1 MIFFKENF
9 FDLQSEETTK
19 GFCSHKKVIFFV
31 CRVNDEQT
39 ALQVLVT
46 RINAN
51 GALLDWLS

>member
-19 GFCSHKKVIFFV
+19 GFCSHKVIFFV

-51 GALLDWLS
+51 GALLD

>member
-19 GFCSHKKVIFFV
+19 GFCSHRKLIFV
-31 CRVNDEQT
+31 YQVNDEQT

-51 GALLDWLS
+51 GALLD